1 MIMNCVNVVRTS
13 NVREGLLK
21 SAESAFVGVGSNVG
35 DRIGHC
41 RSAIERIRQIEGCQ
55 VKRISSFYETDPIG
69 YEDQN
74 RFVNA
79 VLELA
84 SVLSPLD
91 LLDELLSI
99 EKDMGRKRIIRW
111 GPRII
116 DLDLLLFGETV
127 MSHPR
132 LTLPHPR
139 MHERGF
145 VLLPLEEIAPHAV
158 HPVLERSVRDLLSS
172 LPDAVK
178 GINRL

>member
-1 MIMNCVNVVRTS
+1 MIMSRVDLVRTS
-13 NVREGLLK
+13 GVREDLLK
-21 SAESAFVGVGSNVG
+21 SAESAFVGIGSNVG

-41 RSAIERIRQIEGCQ
+41 RSAIEGIRRIEGCR
-55 VKRISSFYETDPIG
+55 VKRISSFYESDPVG
-69 YEDQN
+69 YEDQD

-79 VLELA
+79 VLELTSA
-84 SVLSPLD
+84 LSPLD

-99 EKDMGRKRIIRW
+99 ERDMGRTRTIRW
-111 GPRII
+111 GPRTI

-158 HPVLERSVRDLLSS
+158 HPVLECSVRNLLAA
-172 LPDAVK
+172 LPHAEK
-178 GINRL
+178 GINRI